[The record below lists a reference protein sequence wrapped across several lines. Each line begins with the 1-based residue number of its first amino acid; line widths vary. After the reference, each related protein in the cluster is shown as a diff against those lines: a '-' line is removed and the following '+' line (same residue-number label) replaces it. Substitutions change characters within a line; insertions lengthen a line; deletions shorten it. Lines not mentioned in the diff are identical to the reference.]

1 MIGSSTVARPYYDY
15 DEDSDS
21 EEDIILIH
29 PGHMKKGSSWV

>member
-1 MIGSSTVARPYYDY
+1 MARPYYDD

-29 PGHMKKGSSWV
+29 PSHMKKWSSWV

>member
-1 MIGSSTVARPYYDY
+1 MIGSGTLPRPYYDDD

-29 PGHMKKGSSWV
+29 PNHMKKGSS